1 MKQTWILRMRR
12 WVLGLAL
19 CASAGAVPGADEQP
33 AVSFAGTWR
42 WTFTMPDGTTVKPRL
57 KLKQAGEKLTGKSSL
72 RTGSET
78 EISEGRV
85 EGEVIRFQV
94 VRDNFGE
101 PVVTK
106 YTGRLTGKTITGKV
120 ESNWN
125 GEVQTY
131 DWVAERAHEGAEG
144 TWKWSIPFGDRKID
158 SRVTLKQDG
167 EKLTG
172 KMPGFRGSPEIEV
185 KHGKFKDGE
194 VSFEVEFGRD
204 ETKFVSKYRGKQD
217 GDTIKGTIESNFGG
231 SERTIDW
238 HATRGD

>member
-1 MKQTWILRMRR
+1 MKPTRTLPTLPWAIGLI
-12 WVLGLAL
+12 VVALAGLAP
-19 CASAGAVPGADEQP
+19 AADEKP

-42 WTFTMPDGTTVKPRL
+42 WTFTMPDGTTVKPKL
-57 KLKQAGEKLTGKSSL
+57 KLKQDGGKLTGRSSL

-78 EISEGRV
+78 EISEGKV
-85 EGEVIRFQV
+85 EGETIRFQV

-101 PVVTK
+101 KIVTN
-106 YTGRLTGKTITGKV
+106 YAGRLTGKTITGKI

-125 GEVQTY
+125 GETQTY

-144 TWKWSIPFGDRKID
+144 TWKWSIPFGDRKVD
-158 SRVTLKQDG
+158 SRVTLKQEG

-172 KMPGFRGSPEIEV
+172 KMPVFRRDVEI
-185 KHGKFKDGE
+185 KHGKIKDGE
-194 VSFEVEFGRD
+194 VYFEVEFGR
-204 ETKFVSKYRGKQD
+204 EEEKFLSKYRGKQD

-231 SERTIDW
+231 RDVTLDW